1 MYFVMSHFSSDLLSI
16 SCWNVHGLSHNFIL
30 GSKLMNDEFLH
41 HINNCDLI
49 VWSETWRPDEFDIP
63 GYKFFISP
71 SIKHIGKK
79 NDRSSGG
86 IALGFK
92 NSLMQGIKLI
102 STHKNFIWMKLDKTF
117 LKRTRIFTFVVC
129 TSPHGNP
136 HISIK
141 TR

>member
-1 MYFVMSHFSSDLLSI
+1 
-16 SCWNVHGLSHNFIL
+16 
-30 GSKLMNDEFLH
+30 MNDEFLH
-41 HINNCDLI
+41 HISNCDL
-49 VWSETWRPDEFDIP
+49 VVLSETWRPDELDLP
-63 GYKFFISP
+63 GYEFFISP